1 MPSCHCGLKES
12 VYTDVWEWKSKIM
25 KVHTDLGTSLFIETE
40 FNCVPGWPG
49 TLCKPAGLQF
59 VVISCHLPPSAGFT
73 CMYYH
78 VWPET
83 EPSIFSFANKLEHGC

>member
-1 MPSCHCGLKES
+1 
-12 VYTDVWEWKSKIM
+12 M

-59 VVISCHLPPSAGFT
+59 VVISCHLPQVLGLLVCTTMPGQKLNLLHF
-73 CMYYH
+73 H
-78 VWPET
+78 LLINWNIVVKIRVL
-83 EPSIFSFANKLEHGC
+83 IFLVAQNKYIADFFEHI